1 MSLPSFT
8 EMKTPPLPLPEAE
21 MGDLEDLYKDLHRH
35 PELGFHEVRTAG
47 IVAERL
53 RGLGFTVTEKVGKT
67 GVVGILQ
74 RDEGPT
80 VMMRADMDA
89 LPVKEETGLPYASEA
104 TFTRDDGTVT
114 PLMHAC
120 GHDLHTTAL
129 LGACEA
135 LVADESW
142 HGRLMVVFQPNEE
155 QGAGAR
161 AMLADG
167 LFERFGT
174 PEVVLGQHVSPLP
187 SGFIGLHPGPAFAA
201 SDAILVRIHG
211 EGGHGSRPE
220 TTVDPIVLAASVIMR
235 LQTVVS
241 REIAASETVVLT
253 VGSIH
258 GGTAANIIPSE
269 VELKLS
275 VRTFDVEIRE
285 RVLHAIERIVKG
297 EAAAAGVKR
306 EPEIESIY
314 SFPAVVNGPQAS
326 EITTKAFQRAM
337 PGVAVINP
345 GVVTG
350 SEDVGLFARAAGV
363 PIVYWLLGGA
373 DPALFA
379 HVKSMEDLVHTLAK
393 IPSNHSPEYAPL
405 LEPTLGIGIN
415 ALKAAALEW
424 LAGPKPQ

>member
-1 MSLPSFT
+1 MGMPNLSQLKVPEAPLPS
-8 EMKTPPLPLPEAE
+8 EA
-21 MGDLEDLYKDLHRH
+21 MGDLEDVYKDLHRH
-35 PELGFHEVRTAG
+35 PELGFHEARTAG

-53 RGLGFTVTEKVGKT
+53 RGLGFAVTEGVGKT
-67 GVVGILQ
+67 GVVGIFE
-74 RDEGPT
+74 RGEGPT
-80 VMMRADMDA
+80 VMMRADMDG
-89 LPVKEETGLPYASEA
+89 LPVKEETGLPYASKA
-104 TFTRDDGTVT
+104 TFTRDDGTAT
-114 PLMHAC
+114 PVMHAC
-120 GHDLHTTAL
+120 GHDMHTTAL

-135 LVADESW
+135 LVTDDSW

-161 AMLADG
+161 AMLEDG

-174 PEVVLGQHVSPLP
+174 PEVVLGQHVGPLP
-187 SGFIGLHPGPAFAA
+187 AGVIGLRPGPAFAA
-201 SDAILVRIHG
+201 SDAILIRIHG

-220 TTVDPIVLAASVIMR
+220 TTVDPIVLAASVVMR

-241 REIAASETVVLT
+241 REVAASEMVVLT
-253 VGSIH
+253 VGSIN
-258 GGTAANIIPSE
+258 GGTAANIIPAE

-275 VRTFDVEIRE
+275 VRTFDAEIRE
-285 RVLHAIERIVKG
+285 RVLQAIERIVRG

-306 EPEIESIY
+306 EPEIDSLY

-326 EITTKAFQRAM
+326 EITTRAFHRAM

-345 GVVTG
+345 GAVTG